1 MILLQAMMGMPFL
14 LLVLGVGFALLFVLT
29 FVLVVLFNYIQP
41 KIFPKYPIDLSWK
54 WAVILPIIIIGFWI
68 VYEMTYWNEFLN

>member
-1 MILLQAMMGMPFL
+1 MMGMPFL

-29 FVLVVLFNYIQP
+29 LILIILFNYIQP
-41 KIFPKYPIDLSWK
+41 EIFQKYPIDISWK

-68 VYEMTYWNEFLN
+68 VYEMTYSNEFLN

>member
-14 LLVLGVGFALLFVLT
+14 LLVLGVGFILLFVLT
-29 FVLVVLFNYIQP
+29 FVLILLFNYIQP
-41 KIFPKYPIDLSWK
+41 KIFQKYPIDISWK

-68 VYEMTYWNEFLN
+68 VYEMTYSNEFLN